1 MVAGLG
7 DNGPPQEWP
16 TRRTGPSCM
25 PITRW
30 AAVTSSPS
38 ELRGF
43 WTAIA
48 FSPRLVSKGM
58 TFAQQEPSAN
68 APCTRTI
75 VLIAMTLLLE
85 LTFDR
90 KLPTGC
96 VWWSSSQDY
105 LLFLKYAVGGLTALP
120 QSAPVDFYGFAG
132 STPLTRS
139 AC

>member
-1 MVAGLG
+1 
-7 DNGPPQEWP
+7 
-16 TRRTGPSCM
+16 M

-75 VLIAMTLLLE
+75 VLIAMILLLE
-85 LTFDR
+85 LAFDR
-90 KLPTGC
+90 KLPTGW

-105 LLFLKYAVGGLTALP
+105 LLFLKYAVGGLTTSRGLFLCVAHR
-120 QSAPVDFYGFAG
+120 QRSNSMIWCQAV
-132 STPLTRS
+132 TIVLTS
-139 AC
+139 